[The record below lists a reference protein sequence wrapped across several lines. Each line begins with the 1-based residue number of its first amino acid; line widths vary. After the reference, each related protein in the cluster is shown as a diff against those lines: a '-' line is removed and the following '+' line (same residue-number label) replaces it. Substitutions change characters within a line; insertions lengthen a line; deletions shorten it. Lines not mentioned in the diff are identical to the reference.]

1 MFSRKSLR
9 GMMLFGCVLLAVLL
23 MGCKPDSPRQ
33 TAQPQA
39 GAPVSPLQ
47 APTQPMSIL
56 PTPTIDPGEILP
68 TIAPSPTFPPVPTPL
83 PTPVVTPIPVASP
96 PFIPEVVGKTQQPFW
111 IYYWQ
116 GNEVWRVDDQGKN
129 RELLLDTHK
138 RLGLYLTANPYLE
151 SLVDTKEQS
160 RVKVAP
166 DGKKLAVVVIDKPS
180 LVHKGE
186 SATFSIY
193 LFDTQTGDLKFLSEG
208 ASPAWS
214 PDSKRIAFVQG
225 VSSNG
230 TVFNGGLWIINLETD
245 QIYQIVQGEPTNP
258 ALRVSYW
265 AWSPDSRQI
274 AYRYSEGIIDQP
286 EIWIKNTADL
296 AHSYLV
302 PTLPADVLYSF
313 SWMPD
318 GQHLM
323 WSVRDSAPLYPR
335 PVNLWAV
342 SVKTGEQKQLTQYLS
357 PSELQWSPDGKW
369 LALSAEYHYEE
380 EESLY
385 DTWLL
390 SADGYKLLRL
400 TSTKAQGVPD
410 PGYLGGYWSPD
421 GTRLLLSREG
431 ISLEILSLQTGEV
444 TPLGV
449 KLLDLSRYNYAIGG
463 SK

>member
-1 MFSRKSLR
+1 MVVSSQSSVFKTFLVI
-9 GMMLFGCVLLAVLL
+9 LVVLLLAS
-23 MGCKPDSPRQ
+23 CKPEDRRTLETQ
-33 TAQPQA
+33 TGAQASYVQ
-39 GAPVSPLQ
+39 V
-47 APTQPMSIL
+47 PTRPMSAL
-56 PTPTIDPGEILP
+56 PTPTLNSADIEPTLP
-68 TIAPSPTFPPVPTPL
+68 PSPTLPPVPTPL

-96 PFIPEVVGKTQQPFW
+96 PFIPEVVGKAQQPFW

-129 RELLLDTHK
+129 HELLLDTHK

-166 DGKKLAVVVIDKPS
+166 DGKKLALVVVDKPG
-180 LVHKGE
+180 LVRKGE

-208 ASPAWS
+208 ASLEWA
-214 PDSKRIAFVQG
+214 PDSKRIAFVQD

-230 TVFNGGLWIINLETD
+230 TILNGGLWIINLETD
-245 QIYQIVQGEPTNP
+245 QIYQAVKEEPTNP

-274 AYRYSEGIIDQP
+274 AYRYSEGMIDQP
-286 EIWIKNTADL
+286 EIWIKNAADSEQP
-296 AHSYLV
+296 HLV
-302 PTLPADVLYSF
+302 PSIPSDIFYNF

-318 GQHLM
+318 GQHLL
-323 WSVRDSAPLYPR
+323 WSVRDHAMLYPR

-357 PSELQWSPDGKW
+357 PSELQWSLDGKW
-369 LALSAEYHYEE
+369 LVLSAEYHYGE

-400 TSTKAQGVPD
+400 TSAKAQD
-410 PGYLGGYWSPD
+410 AHDSGYLGGYWSPD

-431 ISLEILSLQTGEV
+431 IGLEIMSLQTGEV
-444 TPLGV
+444 TPLDV
-449 KLLDLSRYNYAIGG
+449 NLLDLSRYNYAVGG
-463 SK
+463 NK